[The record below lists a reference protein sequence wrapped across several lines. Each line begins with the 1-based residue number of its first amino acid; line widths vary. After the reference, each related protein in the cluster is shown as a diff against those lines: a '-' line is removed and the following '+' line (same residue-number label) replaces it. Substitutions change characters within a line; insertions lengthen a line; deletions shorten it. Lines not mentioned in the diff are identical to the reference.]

1 MRPLASRPVLAA
13 LVAALVA
20 RTAIN
25 GGFRVVYPFLPEIA
39 RGLGVSLTVMG
50 LLLALRALVGLGA
63 PLVPRLIERIG
74 HRRTMLLALAVLLL
88 GGALMLLAGGLEG
101 EGVVSPPF
109 VLVAASMVLISAAK
123 PLYDLPMQG
132 WFGARVDRSRQ
143 GRVLGATELTWGLG
157 LVLAFPAGL
166 LVARVDW
173 PAMLWPALLLGVA
186 GVVAVATLLPGDAPR
201 APSRAAGPGLA
212 EVLRRPLVA
221 LVLVVSLFRFAAE
234 LLFVVYGQWLEVDF
248 GLAVAAIGAFTLVVV
263 AAELAGEGAV
273 TAFADRLG
281 LRRSVLLGL
290 LGSAVAY
297 VGLGLVGDSLV
308 GAIIAVVGWFLMF
321 EATITAAIPL
331 AVAIGGDVRE
341 RLLSLVAAVGVLSTV
356 VAAPLGPVLFALGG
370 IALCGLV
377 AAASVLLAAA
387 ILAREVPAAA

>member
-1 MRPLASRPVLAA
+1 MRALTSRPVLAA
-13 LVAALVA
+13 LVAALIA
-20 RTAIN
+20 RTAVN

-50 LLLALRALVGLGA
+50 LLLALRALVALGA

-74 HRRTMLLALAVLLL
+74 HRRTMLLALVTSVL
-88 GGALMLLAGGLEG
+88 GATLMLAAGGV
-101 EGVVSPPF
+101 EGVGVGSTPF
-109 VLVAASMVLISAAK
+109 LLVTASLVVMGAAK

-132 WFGARVDRSRQ
+132 WFGARVAHERR

-166 LVARVDW
+166 LVAGVGW
-173 PAMLWPALLLGVA
+173 PAMMGPPLLLALGGIA
-186 GVVAVATLLPGDAPR
+186 AVLWLLPGDAPR
-201 APSRAAGPGLA
+201 TPARPTPGRMRA
-212 EVLRRPLVA
+212 VLRRPLVA
-221 LVLVVSLFRFAAE
+221 LVVVTALFRFAAE
-234 LLFVVYGQWLEVDF
+234 LLFVVYGRWLEVDF

-263 AAELAGEGAV
+263 VAELAGEGAV
-273 TAFADRLG
+273 TAFADRIG

-297 VGLGLVGDSLV
+297 AGLGLVGDSLL
-308 GAIIAVVGWFLMF
+308 GAVVAVVGWFLLF

-331 AVAIGGDVRE
+331 AVALGGEVRE
-341 RLLSLVAAVGVLSTV
+341 RLLSLLAAAGVLSAV

-377 AAASVLLAAA
+377 AAGSVLLAAG
-387 ILAREVPAAA
+387 ILAREVPATA